1 MISPWDAW
9 PKSLFSWV
17 KDSYGSGMGIVWV
30 PLTIRGSHVLGGP
43 WKFSLIE
50 LSHFPP
56 KKVTAL
62 VLQGSLWSNNSS
74 GDQSLTRGSANR
86 CHLWQ
91 RNKVCKCSC
100 DSLIF
105 WWVMDVIIFLGGDGF
120 QFKYFVCSPLF
131 GEKHIYIY
139 IHFDEYV
146 FKWVVQPP
154 TNVFSMFS
162 SKIRLEGPI
171 APYQSLVTSCPSG
184 NSTVFHRERRAEGLS
199 RVWRNSSRIFDKT
212 LRYGVVYTI
221 KEDRLHLMKTAI
233 RQSAHDM

>member
-139 IHFDEYV
+139 PFWRICFQMGGSTTNKRFLHV
-146 FKWVVQPP
+146 FLKNTP
-154 TNVFSMFS
+154 
-162 SKIRLEGPI
+162 RR
-171 APYQSLVTSCPSG
+171 PYCPLSITS
-184 NSTVFHRERRAEGLS
+184 H
-199 RVWRNSSRIFDKT
+199 
-212 LRYGVVYTI
+212 
-221 KEDRLHLMKTAI
+221 
-233 RQSAHDM
+233 